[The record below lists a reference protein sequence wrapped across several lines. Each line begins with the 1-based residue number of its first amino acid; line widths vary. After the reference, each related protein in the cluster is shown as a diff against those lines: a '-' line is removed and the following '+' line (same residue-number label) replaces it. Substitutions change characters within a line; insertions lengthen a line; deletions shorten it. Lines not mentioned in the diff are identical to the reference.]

1 MDNLEKYRERFAKSA
16 MRVFEYAIE
25 ESRQRL
31 QNHVSLEH
39 IIDALAMKEMA
50 LFNVIL
56 AKTGVELGALRALF
70 KTRIDSIPQN
80 KGTDI
85 YIAPGVIDLFRHA
98 RKAART
104 ANRKRI
110 IVADLFIALVQGEQK
125 ILHDILL
132 AFGANLEVVSEN
144 AKQIYEAFDQA
155 AASVAKTWLDELD
168 TGDPD
173 IIWSQ
178 AHPLFKFFWSDFRWL
193 SFQNTKVYFGK
204 VTSRNLQ
211 SIAYSETMAGVPD
224 GEYYTIRYQTSF
236 ENKRASAEE
245 IFLMRDEAEW
255 KIIGYVRV

>member
-1 MDNLEKYRERFAKSA
+1 MDNLEKYKERFAKST

-25 ESRQRL
+25 ESRRRV
-31 QNHVSLEH
+31 QNHISLEH
-39 IIDALAMKEMA
+39 IIDALAMKEMD

-98 RKAART
+98 RKAARA
-104 ANRKRI
+104 ANRERI

-125 ILHDILL
+125 MLLDIML
-132 AFGANLEVVSEN
+132 AFGANLEVMLEN
-144 AKQIYEAFDQA
+144 AKHIYEAYDQA
-155 AASVAKTWLDELD
+155 ATSAAKTWLDELD
-168 TGDPD
+168 AGDPND
-173 IIWSQ
+173 IWSQ
-178 AHPLFKFFWSDFRWL
+178 AHPLFKFFWSDTRWL
-193 SFQNTKVYFGK
+193 SFQNIKVYFGK
-204 VTSRNLQ
+204 VISRNLQ
-211 SIAYSETMAGVPD
+211 SIAYSETMAGIPD

-236 ENKRASAEE
+236 ENKKAGIEE

-255 KIIGYVRV
+255 KIIGYVVA